1 MPEKEQAQTTDTSNQ
16 QTGEKPASFDE
27 WIGKQT
33 DEVKALYQS
42 HVTGLQNTVKATR
55 DERDALSKQ
64 IKDLLPKAEKGS
76 EMEKSLT
83 EFGAKLEAAE
93 RRAAFAEEAGK
104 PEIGC
109 RNPKAAYALAMAD
122 NLFDRRGNPDWSA
135 IKSAAPELFGK
146 AGTTGHAGN
155 GTDENPPKADMNDFI
170 LRAAGR
176 RR

>member
-1 MPEKEQAQTTDTSNQ
+1 MPENEQTQTTDTGQ
-16 QTGEKPASFDE
+16 QTSEKPASFDE

-33 DEVKALYQS
+33 DDVKNMYQT

-76 EMEKSLT
+76 ELEKSLT

-93 RRAAFAEEAGK
+93 RRATFAEEAGK

-109 RNPKAAYALAMAD
+109 LNTKAAYALAVAD
-122 NLFDRRGNPDWSA
+122 NLFDRHGNPDWKA
-135 IKSAAPELFGK
+135 IKEALPEVFGK
-146 AGTTGHAGN
+146 PHANGHAGA
-155 GTDENPPKADMNDFI
+155 GTDTTPPKADMNDFI
-170 LRAAGR
+170 LRAAR